1 MRNKGYG
8 KNKNLP
14 VTVKTKKEKATRA
27 IHVKKNLLEILKTKI
42 SRRISEQ

>member
-27 IHVKKNLLEILKTKI
+27 IHVKKKFTGNLENKNI
-42 SRRISEQ
+42 